1 MSGGSK
7 HMNILM
13 TSRGE
18 NYLGDII
25 FQQAEGGFIRQQCTN
40 IHVIANSQVDQSFG
54 DWKALLSPR
63 AAVNSLS
70 AMDGCDRPL
79 KN

>member
-18 NYLGDII
+18 NYLGSII
-25 FQQAEGGFIRQQCTN
+25 FQRAEGGFVQQCTN
-40 IHVIANSQVDQSFG
+40 ICVIANSQVDRSFG
-54 DWKALLSPR
+54 DWKALLSPHT
-63 AAVNSLS
+63 AVKAQAHLY
-70 AMDGCDRPL
+70 
-79 KN
+79 

>member
-18 NYLGDII
+18 NYLGSII
-25 FQQAEGGFIRQQCTN
+25 FQQAEGGFVRQCTN
-40 IHVIANSQVDQSFG
+40 IRVIANSQVDG
-54 DWKALLSPR
+54 DWKALLSPC
-63 AAVNSLS
+63 AAVKAQAHLY
-70 AMDGCDRPL
+70 
-79 KN
+79 